1 MRSRPK
7 SILLLAAFVWGIT
20 VSFPLQI
27 AFSYGYSFAD
37 WEAFWLNIS
46 QLNQMIIVLGLL
58 AGALVFLSSKWAL
71 GALSLFSALIFW
83 NNYYVG
89 SFGLDHSLLFTTLAS
104 IGYAICTTGILSLGA
119 FRVLMDSSSKP
130 WKIQKRHQL
139 QRPVQITPILGKSF
153 EASTFDISASGV
165 FVESTKRLKVGE
177 IVDLQILINE
187 RDVIACSAK
196 VIRKANGKDRY
207 PHGFGMHFEYIEPQ
221 DRQKLQSL

>member
-1 MRSRPK
+1 MRNRPK
-7 SILLLAAFVWGIT
+7 PVLLLAAFIWSIT
-20 VSFPLQI
+20 IAIPLQI
-27 AFSYGYSFAD
+27 AFSYNYSFED
-37 WEAFWLNIS
+37 WQAFWLNIS
-46 QLNQMIIVLGLL
+46 QFNKLIVVLGFL
-58 AGALVFLSSKWAL
+58 AGALIFQGSKWAL
-71 GALSLFSALIFW
+71 GALSLFSILIFW
-83 NNYYVG
+83 NNYFVG
-89 SFGLDHSLLFTTLAS
+89 SFGLDHSLTVTTISS
-104 IGYAICTTGILSLGA
+104 IAFAIITATILSLGA
-119 FRVLMDSSSKP
+119 FRILIDSSSKP
-130 WKIQKRHQL
+130 WKIQKRLQV